1 MMIAEKLLACAT
13 PAPLDPGNTLFLAN
27 WQAVGAAHAQIGR
40 LNETA
45 AAATSPGVLSL
56 YYDVVGLFDV
66 QAGSLDSW
74 VIDLFF
80 DGSSPPSISASAGV
94 PGLYLLA
101 VVGGSSILL
110 SANGTDW
117 APTGTL
123 PAAPEGRNHIALGR
137 QGGAMQA
144 WLNGVRFIYDATT
157 AVVLPAGAGAGGFTI
172 YAGPATIGP
181 MRIVGAD
188 IYGDSATITVPT
200 LPLGIV

>member
-13 PAPLDPGNTLFLAN
+13 PAPVDPGSTLFLSN
-27 WQAVGAAHAQIGR
+27 WASTGTPAAQIG
-40 LNETA
+40 TIV
-45 AAATSPGVLSL
+45 TSPVVTSPWTVAMTS
-56 YYDVVGLFDV
+56 DVSGTFNAPV
-66 QAGSLDSW
+66 GSLDSW

-80 DGSSPPSISASAGV
+80 DGSSLPSISAAAGV
-94 PGLYLLA
+94 PWLYLLVA
-101 VVGGSSILL
+101 TAGIYISL
-110 SANGTDW
+110 SANGSSW
-117 APTGTL
+117 APTGVL
-123 PAAPEGRNHIALGR
+123 PAAPAGRNHIALGR

-157 AVVLPAGAGAGGFTI
+157 AVALPADAGLGGFTI

-188 IYGDSATITVPT
+188 IYGDSPVIPVPT

>member
-1 MMIAEKLLACAT
+1 MIAEKLLACAT
-13 PAPLDPGNTLFLAN
+13 PALLDPGNTLFLAN

-40 LNETA
+40 LNDTG

-56 YYDVVGLFDV
+56 YGDVVGSFDV
-66 QAGSLDSW
+66 QAGGLDSW

-80 DGSSPPSISASAGV
+80 DGSSLPSISAPAAV

-101 VVGGSSILL
+101 VVGGSSVLL
-110 SANGTDW
+110 SADGSNW
-117 APTGTL
+117 APAGTM
-123 PAAPEGRNHIALGR
+123 PAAPAGRNHIALGR

-157 AVVLPAGAGAGGFTI
+157 AVVLPAGAGSGTFTI
-172 YAGPATIGP
+172 YAGPTTIGP

-188 IYGDSATITVPT
+188 IYGDSANITVPT

>member
-1 MMIAEKLLACAT
+1 MIAEKLLACAT
-13 PAPLDPGNTLFLAN
+13 PAPLDPRNTLFLAN
-27 WQAVGAAHAQIGR
+27 WQAVGAAHAQIGG
-40 LNETA
+40 LNDTG

-56 YYDVVGLFDV
+56 YGDVVGSFDF
-66 QAGSLDSW
+66 QAGGLDSW

-80 DGSSPPSISASAGV
+80 DGSSLPSTSVSS
-94 PGLYLLA
+94 GLPLA

-110 SANGTDW
+110 SADGQSW
-117 APTGTL
+117 APTGTM

-157 AVVLPAGAGAGGFTI
+157 AVALPAGAGTGGFAI

-188 IYGDSATITVPT
+188 IYGDSPVIPVPT
-200 LPLGIV
+200 LPLGII